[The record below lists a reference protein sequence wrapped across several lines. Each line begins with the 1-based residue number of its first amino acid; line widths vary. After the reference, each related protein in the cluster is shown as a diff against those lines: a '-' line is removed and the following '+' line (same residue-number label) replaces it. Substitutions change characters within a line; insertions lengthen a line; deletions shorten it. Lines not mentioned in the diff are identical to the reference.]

1 MRLARTLPAL
11 AAAALLAGCSASGGQ
26 PAAPKAASRPA
37 AAPAPASAT
46 VCTAFDADYRAYT
59 ARPGQDAARRFAGQ
73 IDRLARTLGYT
84 DALLENYLRDAGKAM
99 AAAPA
104 SRAAMAEV
112 QRARYACLR

>member
-1 MRLARTLPAL
+1 MRLARTIPAL
-11 AAAALLAGCSASGGQ
+11 AAAALLAGCSGSGQ
-26 PAAPKAASRPA
+26 AAAPKAASRPGA
-37 AAPAPASAT
+37 SPAPASAA

-59 ARPGQDAARRFAGQ
+59 ARPGQGAARRFAGQ
-73 IDRLARTLGYT
+73 IDRLARKLGYT

-104 SRAAMAEV
+104 SRPAMAEV